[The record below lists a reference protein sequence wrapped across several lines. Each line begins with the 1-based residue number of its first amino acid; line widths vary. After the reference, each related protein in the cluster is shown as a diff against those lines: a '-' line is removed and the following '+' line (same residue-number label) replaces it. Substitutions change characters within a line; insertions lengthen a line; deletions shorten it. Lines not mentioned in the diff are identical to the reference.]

1 MDSCISLVFASN
13 HPLLKYLYYTY
24 VGRNA
29 HKDGPQSEIETYTEA
44 TPDQALKS
52 SHA

>member
-1 MDSCISLVFASN
+1 ML
-13 HPLLKYLYYTY
+13 Y

-29 HKDGPQSEIETYTEA
+29 HKDEPQTGIEAYTEA